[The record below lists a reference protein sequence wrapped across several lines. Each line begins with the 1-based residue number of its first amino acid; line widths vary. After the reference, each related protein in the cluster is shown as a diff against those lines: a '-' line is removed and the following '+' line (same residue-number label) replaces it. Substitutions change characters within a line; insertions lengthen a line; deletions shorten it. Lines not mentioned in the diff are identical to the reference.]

1 MKIEIDF
8 MDTELGSLNFDKK
21 KKSQETENPNEI
33 EILKLLY
40 STFGKQNVIGCCMFG
55 IFSIISIIVGVLV
68 VYFTSPDPSNV
79 CNFDFKRTMKSSVV
93 SDSDPRAVA
102 LGDVNNDHLL
112 DIVAANSG
120 TDTIGVFLSLSNS
133 NFTDQ
138 QAYPTGHGSHP
149 TSLVLTDFN
158 NDTYLDV
165 AVANYGTNNIGIF
178 LGNKTGGYAQQK
190 NYALNA
196 SRPVFIVAGDFN
208 HDNLVD
214 IIVAS
219 NGTYCID
226 IFLGNGD
233 GTLRYYRAYST
244 GYDSSPV
251 AMAVGDFNQDNS
263 LDIAVANSGTDNV
276 GIFLGIGDGTFTKQY
291 TYSTSLNSNPSSIIT
306 GDLDNDNHLDLL
318 VTNSGTG
325 SIGIFLGNGNGT
337 FSQQTTFSINSEFRP
352 TYIQF
357 GNFDQDTQIDVVVV
371 VDPIND
377 EIYIFLRYANKTFAT
392 TTIFDGTFQSFP
404 CFVAVAD
411 FNEDNQS
418 DIVIVNYET
427 DEILLLSNYFILPSV
442 RQTNYLVEQ
451 GSAPSSVI
459 VYDFNNDS
467 QPDLV
472 TNNAAGDSLLIL
484 FGNDNGTYDVKL
496 SYSTGI
502 GSFPE
507 RLCIG
512 DLNNDKRM
520 DIVIANYGSDSIG
533 ILIGENNGTFSNV
546 ITVAM
551 APGSKPVP
559 VSVGDF
565 NNDTQL
571 DIVVG
576 NTGLG
581 GFTIL
586 HGHGDGNFTIGMTY
600 AVQTV
605 KQPLSIVVEDINKD
619 KYLDLVIVGC
629 TFGNIGVFFGYG
641 NENFSEGTFYLV
653 GSLAC
658 PTCIVLSDLN
668 NDTHLDFI
676 ITVFHGGYIGV
687 MFGYGNGTFQKLIT
701 YPIDSTTS
709 LYSIALA
716 DLNKDDQLDVI
727 VADTANEVVV
737 ILYAYTNGSLQLE
750 RRHSTGFR
758 SNPYAVTTVQRKNK
772 TEIDIVVTLLGTGYV
787 AVLTEYDAAEFQNET
802 RCLTGESSQS
812 YSVTVGD
819 FNGDR
824 HLDIAVVNSGTDDLI
839 IVFNSGNGTFER
851 QIQYFIGFNAFPA
864 YVTTEHLNR
873 DNYLDIVTVNWKYNS
888 ISVLMG
894 QNNGIFSIPKM
905 YSTGLGSYP
914 MVAAI
919 GDINNDNRSD
929 IIIANS
935 GVDSI
940 GILFGYDYATFE
952 SYQNCSDNNT
962 LRPEGIITADFNNDG
977 YLDIAVTLFQSN
989 SISILLGYGNG
1000 SFELMKTISTGLNS
1014 QPYTLTAYD
1023 FNKDGSLDIA
1033 VVNSGTQEILIL
1045 RGYGNGTFLNA
1056 TRYPTENVSSL
1067 TSIISADINND
1078 NHVDM
1083 IVSNY
1088 YMDSIDIL
1096 FGRGNFTF
1104 DSIATYSIGSPAAP
1118 QSVAV
1123 ADFDNDSQLDIVVA
1137 NHGANTVTVFLGYVK
1152 GNFTSQ
1158 ISYSTVIFDINN
1170 VGILLGYGNG
1180 SFSNVTTYSTGD
1192 GSAPHFI
1199 GAGDFNNDSILDI
1212 AVVNNGN
1219 NGFVVLFGFGDGSF
1233 LCGNFYGTGQA
1244 SAPWAL
1250 AIGDFNEDNQLD
1262 IAVTNS
1268 ALNSISI
1275 FLQNGKDIYAGMQS
1289 YSTGSK
1295 SQPYAVA
1302 VADLNSDGL
1311 LDIVV
1316 ANYGTDN
1323 IGIFLG
1329 RRGRVFSTLATYS
1342 TGTSSGPS
1350 DIDIADLNNDNQLD
1364 IVVSNYRIDNIAILF
1379 GYGNGS
1385 FYHRGNY
1392 STGDYSQPSTVVIC
1406 DFNNDKILDIAVAN
1420 SGTSNIFILYGFGHG
1435 IFGNESVYNLGFG
1448 SHPYSIATGDF
1459 DENGWMDLT
1468 AACTGTNHVETLIKM
1483 C

>member
-1 MKIEIDF
+1 
-8 MDTELGSLNFDKK
+8 
-21 KKSQETENPNEI
+21 
-33 EILKLLY
+33 
-40 STFGKQNVIGCCMFG
+40 
-55 IFSIISIIVGVLV
+55 
-68 VYFTSPDPSNV
+68 
-79 CNFDFKRTMKSSVV
+79 
-93 SDSDPRAVA
+93 
-102 LGDVNNDHLL
+102 
-112 DIVAANSG
+112 
-120 TDTIGVFLSLSNS
+120 
-133 NFTDQ
+133 
-138 QAYPTGHGSHP
+138 
-149 TSLVLTDFN
+149 
-158 NDTYLDV
+158 DTYLDV

-214 IIVAS
+214 IIIAS

-357 GNFDQDTQIDVVVV
+357 GNFDQDTQIDVVV

-727 VADTANEVVV
+727 VVDTANEVVV

-1152 GNFTSQ
+1152 
-1158 ISYSTVIFDINN
+1158 VIFDINN

>member
-251 AMAVGDFNQDNS
+251 AMVVGDFNQDNS

-600 AVQTV
+600 AVQTAV
-605 KQPLSIVVEDINKD
+605 PLAIYV
-619 KYLDLVIVGC
+619 
-629 TFGNIGVFFGYG
+629 GVFFGYG
-641 NENFSEGTFYLV
+641 NGNFSEGTFYLV

-727 VADTANEVVV
+727 VVDTANEVVV